1 MFFVLSIRQYTRQT
15 ARHRHDHGQIVIPIR
30 GQIQI
35 DMDNFS
41 GKISV
46 SQGIV
51 ISQMQWHAFSASSE
65 AAFLVADLDL
75 PENLLALPTP
85 VFVLTPSLQQYVT
98 FAEVQ
103 LLCSANEQVFSASE
117 TLLIALLQ
125 EQNPCSPPDKR
136 IQQALHRIH
145 QQFNQPISI
154 ENLAAVA
161 CLAPTQFK
169 KVFKA
174 QTGSTP
180 GQYIQQVRMQT
191 AKQLLR
197 HSDTPITNIAE
208 QCGYQDSTAF
218 SRRFRQFYGVSP
230 RSFRT

>member
-1 MFFVLSIRQYTRQT
+1 MLSIRQYTRQT
-15 ARHRHDHGQIVIPIR
+15 ARHRHDHGQIVIPVR

-35 DMDNFS
+35 EMNNFS
-41 GKISV
+41 GKVNV

-51 ISQMQWHAFSASSE
+51 ISPMQWHAFSANSD
-65 AAFLVADLDL
+65 ATFLVADLNL
-75 PENLLALPTP
+75 PENLLALPSP
-85 VFVLTPSLQQYVT
+85 VFLLTPSLQQYIT

-103 LLCSANEQVFSASE
+103 LLCSPSEQVFHASE
-117 TLLIALLQ
+117 SLFVALLQ
-125 EQNPCSPPDKR
+125 EQNPCSPRDKR
-136 IQQALHRIH
+136 IQQAIHQIH
-145 QQFNQPISI
+145 QQFNQPVSI
-154 ENLAAVA
+154 EKLAAVA

-180 GQYIQQVRMQT
+180 GQYLQQVRMQA

-197 HSDTPITNIAE
+197 HSDTPITDIAE

-218 SRRFRQFYGVSP
+218 SRRFRQHFGVTP
-230 RSFRT
+230 RSFR